1 MLFGLYIDVRM
12 LISNVRGGRGIP
24 VPEAPQTINEKRTPF
39 LTFFFLRIF
48 ICDERALSVA
58 NIMAVSLVVD

>member
-1 MLFGLYIDVRM
+1 MLFGLHDHVRM
-12 LISNVRGGRGIP
+12 KERECQGRRGIP